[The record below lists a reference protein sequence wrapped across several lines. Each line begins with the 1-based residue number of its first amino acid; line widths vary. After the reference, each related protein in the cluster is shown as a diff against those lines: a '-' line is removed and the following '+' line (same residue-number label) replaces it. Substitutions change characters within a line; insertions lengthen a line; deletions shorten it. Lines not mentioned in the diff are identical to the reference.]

1 MRASSDRRGSHRD
14 GEPARRLLCANGGGP
29 MNDEDRRDGG
39 RRIRREVLGKSHVD
53 RAEAATTSFTQDFQD
68 LITRVA
74 WGDVWARPGLDRR
87 TRSVITVT
95 ALMARGHWDEL
106 ALHVRAASR
115 NGLSDDEIAEV

>member
-1 MRASSDRRGSHRD
+1 MRASSDRRGSHCRR
-14 GEPARRLLCANGGGP
+14 EPAGRLLCANGGGP
-29 MNDEDRRDGG
+29 VNDDDRRDAG
-39 RRIRREVLGKSHVD
+39 RRVRSEVLGEAHVE
-53 RAEAATTSFTQDFQD
+53 RSEAAATTFTQDFQD

-106 ALHVRAASR
+106 ALH
-115 NGLSDDEIAEV
+115 